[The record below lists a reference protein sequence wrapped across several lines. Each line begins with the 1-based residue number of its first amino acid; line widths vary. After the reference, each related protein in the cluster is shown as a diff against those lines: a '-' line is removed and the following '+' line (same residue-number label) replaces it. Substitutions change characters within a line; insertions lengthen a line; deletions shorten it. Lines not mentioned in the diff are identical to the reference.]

1 MSKEVEMKSV
11 DEKKKE
17 EKKDQKKDGKNE
29 KKDDKSKDK
38 KDSKDKK
45 EKEKEAEKPKPLTPL
60 QEIKLNIT
68 LIERSVVTLEPRF
81 THRVL
86 RTFTTLKKK
95 LTPEILRESI
105 NAVYVKD
112 NLIKQTLLS
121 YLPPPPPPP
130 PKEEP
135 AAMEVDTAV
144 PAATEAKPE
153 TKAETKSETKADSKT
168 EAKPTETTP
177 APPPTDPLPESEVYF
192 RLLLIHWLLTSPE
205 SHPKALELVHDTI
218 TKIQTWNRRSMDSL
232 AARVYFVLS
241 RVYELLPTVE
251 LSEIRPLLLRSQ
263 RTASL
268 RHDAE
273 SLAAVI
279 VLLLRNYLHYNLYSQ
294 ADKFVAKVTFPESAG
309 NPQLAR
315 WLYYT
320 GRIKAVQLS
329 YTDAHE
335 TLQQAIRRAP
345 AATTAPGFW
354 QAVHK
359 FFIVVELLMGEIP
372 DRKTFRHPVL
382 EKAMKSYFEI
392 VNAVRTGSL
401 SQFQASLN
409 AHADQFTE
417 DRTYSLIL
425 RLRQNVIKTGI
436 RQLSLAYSRISLRDI
451 CVKLHLDSEEDAEYI
466 VGKAIRDGVI
476 EGRVVHEKGWME
488 CGGGK
493 DGYGVEVSEAFG
505 KRISFCLELHNESVK
520 AMRYPLNAHRKELD
534 AAEGAREREKEL
546 AKEIADGKNLDGDDE
561 SMGDF

>member
-1 MSKEVEMKSV
+1 
-11 DEKKKE
+11 
-17 EKKDQKKDGKNE
+17 
-29 KKDDKSKDK
+29 
-38 KDSKDKK
+38 
-45 EKEKEAEKPKPLTPL
+45 
-60 QEIKLNIT
+60 
-68 LIERSVVTLEPRF
+68 
-81 THRVL
+81 
-86 RTFTTLKKK
+86 
-95 LTPEILRESI
+95 
-105 NAVYVKD
+105 
-112 NLIKQTLLS
+112 
-121 YLPPPPPPP
+121 
-130 PKEEP
+130 
-135 AAMEVDTAV
+135 MEVDTAV
-144 PAATEAKPE
+144 AAATEAKPE
-153 TKAETKSETKADSKT
+153 TKAETKAEAKADAKADSKT

-392 VNAVRTGSL
+392 VNGESFYCSHAFYSGLIKGPAVRTGSL

-520 AMRYPLNAHRKELD
+520 VR
-534 AAEGAREREKEL
+534 
-546 AKEIADGKNLDGDDE
+546 
-561 SMGDF
+561 